1 MFLSINKKLYDK
13 FAVHKVEAW
22 SFWCDKKF
30 FLNLSIE
37 WSSANDILLLCTFW
51 INLDQTLLRWW
62 KFFKVIPNFFSPW
75 TLSVQNWRLKNCT
88 FDAAVLL
95 YLVMNRSF
103 LAVGGNGC
111 CFQRFKI
118 TRGTPFKIIFSFCN
132 VQAVIQGVTNACID
146 QIQKNSDILKML
158 NTTAQPKFWI
168 FWNFSK
174 FKERKVNFRK
184 QRLFPA
190 TGFKQG

>member
-13 FAVHKVEAW
+13 FAVPKVEAW

-37 WSSANDILLLCTFW
+37 WSSANDILLSCTFW

-62 KFFKVIPNFFSPW
+62 KFFKVIPIFFYPW
-75 TLSVQNWRLKNCT
+75 TLRVQNWRLKNCT
-88 FDAAVLL
+88 FDTAVLL

-118 TRGTPFKIIFSFCN
+118 TRGTPFKMNFSFCN

-158 NTTAQPKFWI
+158 NKTAQPKLWI
-168 FWNFSK
+168 FWIFSK

-190 TGFKQG
+190 FGFKQG